1 MTNEEKNEFFQEMRN
16 QIDVSVNLAVD
27 KAVKEAVDRTVNKAV
42 KEAVDET
49 VDKAMNKA
57 VNKSVNEAV
66 DRAVNKAMGETLDE
80 RMNQAI
86 EKAITPLRTDISELK
101 DKIVPN
107 MQEDI
112 KNISRSVAVIEV
124 EHGKKLDILFDAFS
138 MNLDNI
144 KKCESRIAT
153 CEKKIDKQEGE
164 IYYLKSNIKKI

>member
-16 QIDVSVNLAVD
+16 QIDVSVNSAVDKAVD
-27 KAVKEAVDRTVNKAV
+27 KAVKEAVDI
-42 KEAVDET
+42 
-49 VDKAMNKA
+49 
-57 VNKSVNEAV
+57 
-66 DRAVNKAMGETLDE
+66 AVNKAMGETLDE

>member
-1 MTNEEKNEFFQEMRN
+1 MTNKEKNEFFQEMRN
-16 QIDVSVNLAVD
+16 QIDVSVNSAVDKAVD
-27 KAVKEAVDRTVNKAV
+27 KAVKEAVDI
-42 KEAVDET
+42 
-49 VDKAMNKA
+49 
-57 VNKSVNEAV
+57 
-66 DRAVNKAMGETLDE
+66 AVNKAMGETLDE